1 MKIQRTTANTIMARA
16 LRSSDYCLL
25 AVLDTHEKTIFAEST
40 QQMDDLLQTHQDATL
55 VFNQSD
61 QALEYLDQLALGD
74 GQKCIEIFQD
84 TDGVFGLRA
93 YNQCGKMQTP
103 VTLELFD

>member
-1 MKIQRTTANTIMARA
+1 MKIQRTTANTIMSRA
-16 LRSSDYCLL
+16 LQNTDFCLL
-25 AVLDTHEKTIFAEST
+25 AVMDNEEKTFFADSK

-55 VFNQSD
+55 VFNQND
-61 QALEYLDQLALGD
+61 QAQEYLDQLALED
-74 GQKCIEIFQD
+74 GQQCIEIFQD

-93 YNQCGKMQTP
+93 YSQCGKMQTP